1 MVRMTEEHAYEARY
15 GWNRQSLRQI
25 SIALVFCAVV
35 LVISVPLWFRILAIA
50 FFGGAALVFA
60 FASVTGRTAVL
71 VESAGITLC
80 TSPLYPKATTRL
92 YPWEDVT
99 EVVIWRAAGLR
110 PRHPLEYVGVQRRAG
125 APPLTGRFTGR
136 SSQSAAG
143 VIAPGISP
151 AVAVTG
157 AATNGWRLDRARLAE
172 AVAHFAPAVRLR
184 DTTGQ
189 QPTPPLP

>member
-1 MVRMTEEHAYEARY
+1 MVRMTEEHVYEARY

-25 SIALVFCAVV
+25 SVALVFCAVV

-60 FASVTGRTAVL
+60 FASVTGRTAVR

-92 YPWEDVT
+92 YPWQDVT
-99 EVVIWRAAGLR
+99 EVVIWRATGSR
-110 PRHPLEYVGVQRRAG
+110 PRGNPLEYVGVQRRAG

-136 SSQSAAG
+136 SAQSAAG
-143 VIAPGISP
+143 LIAPGISP

-157 AATNGWRLDRARLAE
+157 AATNGWRLDRARLAD

-184 DTTGQ
+184 DTTG
-189 QPTPPLP
+189 